1 MVDEEET
8 ARREGWLD
16 EEGAAGREGRL
27 MRKEQQDG
35 KVGE

>member
-8 ARREGWLD
+8 ARREGSLD

-27 MRKEQQDG
+27 MRKEKQEGKDG
-35 KVGE
+35 G